1 MISEKNLLAAEK
13 LARDSR
19 LPAINSFARCAQA
32 CLAEWI
38 QLLMVIERIK
48 ASKTEAST
56 TLMELVSL
64 ADVIC
69 ADKQVI
75 DYITSDPSR
84 FAFSNDL
91 HWNPQTSD
99 ETKCLNLLQSFF
111 IALDKGQTQGH
122 YFTQAGKDSRDNPR
136 NRDWRREVYDSIQCE
151 VIPGILDN
159 HKFSWSNLN
168 SWRLHYPHE
177 VIIRAIKYHTP
188 MMVAIN
194 DLRTWKDQEFLALKI
209 KILKDFLDSKEII
222 LNDSDKAPSAAQ
234 IRAIHNKLMERLSI
248 QLVSMINVIPASIGI
263 RNYHPTQNRDFPL
276 TATKAKE
283 VISFYQYQQP
293 EEDQDVITIKIDAN
307 TLQQCI
313 DNNEEGA
320 FLMTFNEKLIGALS
334 SDCMRQF
341 GNILN
346 SRLFLPS
353 PVRFALDYTLRWTN
367 DDVFML
373 PTPFGSRINEE
384 VLLTGLMF
392 SHWLWEQRNKGKL
405 TIRKGTIE
413 YYEKQK
419 KLNVKPNASTIEQY
433 YVLTRRWCKES
444 LNTTV
449 KEQLRSRVENITMI
463 RWNLLWPLNFGLIK
477 NYNDFITSVYSLVDS
492 EVNYGCDVDKIIS
505 ISSYL
510 RGFIKDA
517 TDQAVLG
524 LGEYL
529 YKQLGVEHSDW
540 NAFKPENLN
549 YLRSKLQ
556 KLVDLNID
564 MGWGDDTGNRHQE

>member
-99 ETKCLNLLQSFF
+99 ETKYLNLLQSFF

-373 PTPFGSRINEE
+373 PTPSGSRINEE
-384 VLLTGLMF
+384 VLLTGLTF

-405 TIRKGTIE
+405 TIRQGTIE

-444 LNTTV
+444 LNATV

-564 MGWGDDTGNRHQE
+564 MGWDDDTGNRHQE